1 MPKHP
6 KGNYD
11 DGSGTYVIPLLMD
24 EEMPC
29 IIFKKK
35 RCHVQLDKVCSGQ
48 RLIDTTVTIK
58 PCKSTCRNQR
68 SRKK

>member
-11 DGSGTYVIPLLMD
+11 DGIGTYVIPLPMD

-35 RCHVQLDKVCSGQ
+35 DAMFNWTKYVLVKD
-48 RLIDTTVTIK
+48 
-58 PCKSTCRNQR
+58 
-68 SRKK
+68 